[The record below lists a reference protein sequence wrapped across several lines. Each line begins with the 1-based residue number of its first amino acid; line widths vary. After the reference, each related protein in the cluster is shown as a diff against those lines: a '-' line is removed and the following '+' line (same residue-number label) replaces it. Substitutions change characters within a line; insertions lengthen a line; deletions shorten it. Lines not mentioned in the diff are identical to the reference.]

1 MKIRDLLVVGSLA
14 FIMSCSTKEIAG
26 SVEDLKPS
34 VQSCNEVQGQDVCA
48 EGAGDDLA
56 FAAACEGSGTYS
68 QKSCADENPDK
79 DIALTCEGLDIKGL
93 KGDVFLYQEFH
104 VQYLTSQ
111 YGDDACGGL
120 KTLLDAFVTE

>member
-1 MKIRDLLVVGSLA
+1 MKINKLLLAGSVVFA
-14 FIMSCSTKEIAG
+14 VSCSTEEVAG
-26 SVEDLKPS
+26 SVEDLKPT
-34 VQSCNEVQGQDVCA
+34 VQSCNEVQGQDACA

-68 QKSCADENPDK
+68 QNSCADENLDK
-79 DIALTCEGLDIKGL
+79 EIALTCEDLDIKGL
-93 KGDVFLYQEFH
+93 KGDVFLYQQFY

-120 KTLLDAFVTE
+120 KTLLEAFVTE